1 VYWLPF
7 SRTTPKLPPESRLC
21 REFTK
26 TGRFRRRGGEF
37 IVIEVLSG
45 MADAQTLIIPVD
57 RQPTHT
63 YLAARCDMSETT
75 LKRHLTRLAK
85 HNWVYR
91 IRGGGLGNPTRYEL
105 HVGDPCDCRPKPMTG
120 AERQRKYSERKREA
134 KPVTLGLWLTFSS
147 RVTKNRVDNHEKN
160 PEQPDDLFSSAP
172 QVKRHF
178 PTRGSDSTWKHYCG
192 SNLGLVERR
201 SASGWTQIHE
211 LRSRCPAL
219 RTARAPRPGPARK
232 RRLPGPRERPSA
244 KRSGR

>member
-1 VYWLPF
+1 
-7 SRTTPKLPPESRLC
+7 
-21 REFTK
+21 
-26 TGRFRRRGGEF
+26 
-37 IVIEVLSG
+37 
-45 MADAQTLIIPVD
+45 
-57 RQPTHT
+57 
-63 YLAARCDMSETT
+63 
-75 LKRHLTRLAK
+75 
-85 HNWVYR
+85 
-91 IRGGGLGNPTRYEL
+91 
-105 HVGDPCDCRPKPMTG
+105 MTG